1 MIIFVRSAAVV
12 LFSLALACKEK
23 QSPVKAATA
32 DTTVIKE
39 YFPVYDFLS
48 TEISSV
54 DSLPVGLKYYH
65 TMNQKTDSGYITH
78 ADFDKL
84 ALLFTPADIKSEKF
98 QTDFKETSFYDRS
111 TKTST
116 FMYQPVHPS
125 SPVKRIDILTKA
137 TDSYDKVT
145 SIYMESANEFT
156 DSTVLSKM
164 IWKTGRFM
172 QLNQQV
178 NYPGK
183 PSVERQ
189 IKVVWNNWEE
199 TQ

>member
-1 MIIFVRSAAVV
+1 MIISLRSAAFV
-12 LFSLALACKEK
+12 LLALVLACKEK
-23 QSPVKAATA
+23 QTTA
-32 DTTVIKE
+32 DVATSDTTEIKE

-48 TEISSV
+48 TEISAV

-65 TMNQKTDSGYITH
+65 TINQKTDSGYITH

-84 ALLFTPADIKSEKF
+84 ASHFTPTDIKGERF

-116 FMYQPVHPS
+116 FMYQPLQPAN
-125 SPVKRIDILTKA
+125 PVKRIDILTKA

-145 SIYMESANEFT
+145 SIYIESLKDFA
-156 DSTVLSKM
+156 DSVVLNKM

-178 NYPGK
+178 TYPGK

>member
-1 MIIFVRSAAVV
+1 M
-12 LFSLALACKEK
+12 LFI
-23 QSPVKAATA
+23 PV
-32 DTTVIKE
+32 
-39 YFPVYDFLS
+39 
-48 TEISSV
+48 
-54 DSLPVGLKYYH
+54 
-65 TMNQKTDSGYITH
+65 
-78 ADFDKL
+78 
-84 ALLFTPADIKSEKF
+84 DIKGDKF
-98 QTDFKETSFYDRS
+98 QKDFKETSFYDRS

-116 FMYQPVHPS
+116 FLYQPVQPS
-125 SPVKRIDILTKA
+125 NPVKRIDILTKA

-145 SIYMESANEFT
+145 SIYMESVNNFA
-156 DSTVLSKM
+156 DSAIVNKM

-199 TQ
+199 TP

>member
-1 MIIFVRSAAVV
+1 MNIFQSFQAIVI
-12 LFSLALACKEK
+12 LALAISCKEK
-23 QSPVKAATA
+23 QTASLESTA
-32 DTTVIKE
+32 DTTEIKE

-54 DSLPVGLKYYH
+54 DSLPVGLKYYN
-65 TMNQKTDSGYITH
+65 TSNQKTDSGYISH
-78 ADFDKL
+78 KDFDKL
-84 ALLFTPADIKSEKF
+84 ASLFTPSAIKSEKF
-98 QTDFKETSFYDRS
+98 QTDFNETSFYDRS
-111 TKTST
+111 SKIST
-116 FMYQPVHPS
+116 FMYQPVEPGN
-125 SPVKRIDILTKA
+125 PVKRVDILTEA

-145 SIYMESANEFT
+145 SIYMESVNHST
-156 DSTVLSKM
+156 DSSVLNKM

-183 PSVERQ
+183 PAVERQ